1 MNERNSK
8 FLHNTVTER
17 PSSGPASLSLSLKRR
32 PRQPLRDIPRMSKR
46 SEMSDREKI
55 DYQNKYGLSA
65 LLDLP
70 E

>member
-8 FLHNTVTER
+8 FSHNRVTEGR
-17 PSSGPASLSLSLKRR
+17 STGPASLSLSLKRKR
-32 PRQPLRDIPRMSKR
+32 RQPPGDVPRMRKR

-65 LLDLP
+65 LLGLP
-70 E
+70 D

>member
-8 FLHNTVTER
+8 FFHNRVTEGR
-17 PSSGPASLSLSLKRR
+17 SIGPASLSLSLKRR
-32 PRQPLRDIPRMSKR
+32 PRQPLSDVPRTRKR

-55 DYQNKYGLSA
+55 DYQNKHGLGA

-70 E
+70 D

>member
-8 FLHNTVTER
+8 FFHNRVTEG
-17 PSSGPASLSLSLKRR
+17 PSTGPASLSLSLKRE
-32 PRQPLRDIPRMSKR
+32 PRQPLSDIPRKRKR

-65 LLDLP
+65 LLELP
-70 E
+70 D